1 MTKRGRISHSKH
13 RVHRSL
19 KAPDFYFHQLV
30 DAVSDYAVFL
40 LDSHGAIISW
50 NRGAEKINGYKAD
63 EVIGRNFSIFYP
75 AEAIKKDW
83 PQYELMI
90 AKGEGRFE
98 EEGWR
103 MRKDGSYYWAHVTIT
118 AIKDE
123 SSNLN
128 GFLKIVRDLT
138 AQKQAE
144 EQRLR
149 LADEQAARA
158 RAEAARQKA
167 EAANREKDRI
177 LNVLSHELRTPLM
190 PILFSSSMLADDRTL
205 PDSVRE
211 HLQVIQKNVTIEARL
226 IENLLDVTK
235 LGKGK
240 LQLSLRLTNV
250 HDVLRTV
257 IEVCAADLE
266 NKQLR
271 LSVDLG
277 ATDHLLDAD
286 SDRLQQVFWNL
297 LKNAIQYTE
306 NTGHLV
312 IRSTNPQ
319 SDWLRI
325 EFADSGRGIP
335 PELITRIFEA
345 FEQGEQSEGLGLGLA
360 ISKAIVE
367 LHGGVVNAVSDGIGR
382 GSTFAVEL
390 PLGQRFAFLN
400 PNLLDKG

>member
-1 MTKRGRISHSKH
+1 MTNRGSISHSKH
-13 RVHRSL
+13 TVHRSL
-19 KAPDFYFHQLV
+19 KTPDFYFHQLV

-40 LDSHGAIISW
+40 LDSHGAVISW
-50 NRGAEKINGYKAD
+50 NRGAEKINGYRAD
-63 EVIGRNFSIFYP
+63 EVIGRNFSIFFP
-75 AEAIKKDW
+75 AEAIKKVW

-103 MRKDGSYYWAHVTIT
+103 LRKDSSQYWAHVTIT

-123 SSNLN
+123 SNNLN

-149 LADEQAARA
+149 LAHEH
-158 RAEAARQKA
+158 AARQKA

-177 LNVLSHELRTPLM
+177 LHVLSHELRTPLM

-211 HLQVIQKNVTIEARL
+211 HLQVIQKNATIEARL

-235 LGKGK
+235 VEKGK
-240 LQLSLRLTNV
+240 LQLSLRPANV

-257 IEVCAADLE
+257 IEDCAVDLE
-266 NKQLR
+266 NKR
-271 LSVDLG
+271 LSLSIELE
-277 ATDHLLDAD
+277 ATEHLLDAD
-286 SDRLQQVFWNL
+286 SDRLGQVFWNL

-306 NTGHLV
+306 NAGHLV
-312 IRSTNPQ
+312 IRSTNPHT
-319 SDWLRI
+319 DWLRI
-325 EFADSGRGIP
+325 EFTDSGKGIP

-345 FEQGEQSEGLGLGLA
+345 FEQGEQCEGLGLGLA

-367 LHGGVVNAVSDGIGR
+367 LHGGTINAASDGIGR
-382 GSTFAVEL
+382 GSTFAVEF
-390 PLGQRFAFLN
+390 PLGQRFALLN
-400 PNLLDKG
+400 PNLFDKR